1 MIKEVIG
8 TGDTPELALLDAKTQ
23 LGLGEEDDVD
33 FEVIQMPEKKVL
45 GLFGGKQAKVKITL
59 KASPADTAEDFLKN
73 VIRAIDL

>member
-33 FEVIQMPEKKVL
+33 FEVIQK
-45 GLFGGKQAKVKITL
+45 
-59 KASPADTAEDFLKN
+59 FLKTFKFHKF
-73 VIRAIDL
+73 L